1 MKALGIIPA
10 RYGSTRLPGKPLE
23 LIGGLPM
30 VHCVWLAA
38 IGSKLDG
45 VVVAT
50 DNSKIMDYCQSQSI
64 NVVLTSNK
72 HLSGT
77 DRIIEVMEM
86 PEYSDYA
93 VYVNIQGDEPL
104 LKSADIDKLVE
115 AIYTNETNEIA
126 TLVTDLEYSEMKKRS
141 CVKAFISDSITDIS
155 NRQFGKI
162 QMFTRSSLYGTPID
176 TAEVSFKK
184 HIGIYAFRR
193 SSLVKISKL
202 VAQSENEIAESLE
215 QLRWLDSGL
224 SISGVYTDSKTV
236 SIDTPEDLKLINSLF
251 VKS

>member
-38 IGSKLDG
+38 VGSKLDG

-50 DNSKIMDYCQSQSI
+50 DNSKIFDYCQSQSI
-64 NVVLTSNK
+64 NVVLTSSK

-86 PEYSDYA
+86 PEYSDYD

-115 AIYTNETNEIA
+115 AIYTNETSEIA
-126 TLVTDLEYSEMKKRS
+126 TLVTDLDYSEMKKRS
-141 CVKAFISDSITDIS
+141 CVKAFAADID
-155 NRQFGKI
+155 NGQFSKI
-162 QMFTRSSLYGTPID
+162 QMFTRSSLYRSPID
-176 TAEVSFKK
+176 TTEISFKK

-193 SSLVKISKL
+193 STLIKISKL
-202 VAQSENEIAESLE
+202 VTQSENEIAESLE

-224 SISGVYTDSKTV
+224 SISGVYTDTITV
-236 SIDTPEDLKLINSLF
+236 SIDTPEDLKLINSF
-251 VKS
+251 FIKS